1 MRPGFP
7 AFKRWAIVTKSLR
20 DRELPKP
27 TRERSLPRER
37 LPIPGESAR
46 AKARGSG
53 DHPVKPAP
61 TAAVFFDVDGTLI
74 QTTIVHYYM
83 YFRRQGMSALGSVPW
98 RAGFLLKCGY
108 YLLLD
113 KISRSRLNVVFY
125 RSYRGMAVDE
135 VRDLV
140 PGCHRDVISPRR
152 FQEVEACVTEH
163 RRAGRRI
170 VLVTGSI
177 DFIIQPLAVELG
189 VDDVVAPSLI
199 TSNGRFTGELDGPP
213 IGEEEKARRVRR
225 FAKANAIDLSESH
238 AYGDSIADLPML
250 ETVGHPHAV
259 NPDKALTKA
268 AAARNWPVHRW
279 TVAR

>member
-1 MRPGFP
+1 MMPETATGETDDLPDRPS
-7 AFKRWAIVTKSLR
+7 I
-20 DRELPKP
+20 
-27 TRERSLPRER
+27 PRE
-37 LPIPGESAR
+37 SAP
-46 AKARGSG
+46 AKACGSG
-53 DHPVKPAP
+53 DHRGKPYP
-61 TAAVFFDVDGTLI
+61 TEAAFFDVDGTLI

-83 YFRRQGMSALGSVPW
+83 YFRRQGMSSLRSVPW

-113 KISRSRLNVVFY
+113 KISRSRLNIVFY
-125 RSYRGMAVDE
+125 RSYRGMNVDE
-135 VRDLV
+135 VKAMV
-140 PGCHRDVISPRR
+140 PGCHREVISPRR
-152 FQEVEACVTEH
+152 FQQVEECVTEH
-163 RRAGRRI
+163 RRAGRRV

-177 DFIIQPLAVELG
+177 DFIIQPLATELG

-199 TSNGRFTGELDGPP
+199 TLNGCFTGELDGPP
-213 IGEEEKARRVRR
+213 VGEEEKARLVRR
-225 FAKANAIDLSESH
+225 FAEANAIDLSKSH

-259 NPDKALTKA
+259 NPDKALAKA